1 MFVQKHLFHTP
12 KLDLD
17 IAKSIP
23 VTAGYET
30 YGTLSP
36 ARDNAILICH
46 PFSASSHAAG
56 RYSADDPSPGW
67 WDPLIGPGKAF
78 DTDRFFIVAVDSL
91 CNLRARSPMV
101 VTTGPASIDPET
113 GRPYGPDF
121 PQITMRDNVRLQ
133 YQLISSLGINRLAC
147 VAGPGTG
154 GFQALEWA
162 VTYPDMVEKVV
173 AVASAHQAPHIFS
186 LAVCQAGIDAI
197 TADPAYKN
205 GQYYDGDGPLE
216 GLARAV
222 FLQAT
227 LGGSDS
233 WISSRWERKTAKGSM
248 HPRSDREGRFAFQ
261 AGMEQ
266 IARER
271 AREYDAN
278 HFIYSA
284 RAALLHDVGYANR
297 GLEVAAQMVRAK
309 LLLMPV
315 TGDLLFPVDSSRQF
329 ADLVN
334 QHGGQ
339 AEVAAVES
347 GNGHTG
353 ALEDCLWLAEPIT
366 RFLRREEMH

>member
-17 IAKSIP
+17 IANSIP
-23 VTAGYET
+23 ATVGYET
-30 YGTLSP
+30 YGRLSP

-56 RYSADDPSPGW
+56 RYSADDASPGW

-78 DTDRFFIVAVDSL
+78 DTDRFFIVAVDTL
-91 CNLRARSPMV
+91 CNLRAHSPLV
-101 VTTGPASIDPET
+101 VTTGPATINPET
-113 GRPYGPDF
+113 GRPFGSNF
-121 PQITMRDNVRLQ
+121 PQVTMRDNVRLQ
-133 YQLISSLGINRLAC
+133 QQLIRSMGIERLVC

-162 VTYPDMVEKVV
+162 VTYPDMVEKVI
-173 AVASAHQAPHIFS
+173 AVASSHQAPPVFS

-197 TADPAYKN
+197 LADPAYK
-205 GQYYDGDGPLE
+205 GGHYYDSEGPAE
-216 GLARAV
+216 GLRRAV
-222 FLQAT
+222 FLFTT
-227 LGGSDS
+227 LVRSDA
-233 WISSRWERKTAKGSM
+233 WITDRWERKTAQGSM
-248 HPRSDREGRFAFQ
+248 HPRSDRNGRFSYQ

-266 IARER
+266 MARDW
-271 AREYDAN
+271 ARDFDAN

-284 RAALLHDVGYANR
+284 RAALLHDIGYANR

-309 LLLMPV
+309 VMLVPV
-315 TGDLLFPVDSSRQF
+315 KGDLLFPTEGAGYL
-329 ADLVN
+329 ADLIN

-339 AEVAAVES
+339 AQVAPLES
-347 GNGHTG
+347 ENGHGG
-353 ALEDCLWLAEPIT
+353 AIQDCPLLTEPIT